1 MSEGTAAERINAIA
15 YRLATEGDLPA
26 CTEVWHRSL
35 SDYQGRLN
43 RPAFPLDLEPLRRLL
58 AHIRSTDPEMFWVA
72 TRDEQA
78 GDKRDRVVG
87 FGAAYRR
94 GAVWFLAML
103 FVDPGEQARGLG
115 RELLIRT
122 FPGSMAP
129 DPEGPVVLV
138 TATDSTQPISNG
150 LYARHGMVPRLPV
163 FQLVGRPRRGV
174 LPGLPSGVTAT
185 RFEDIALE
193 GAVREDRAQ
202 PDGAQPDGAQ
212 PDGAQPDGAQHD
224 AGWLRAVNAIDRE
237 VLGYEHPLDHHWLR
251 LGGRQGFVYDAGRG
265 AGSRP
270 IGYAYTSAVGR
281 VGPIAALDDQL
292 LPAIAG
298 HVLDAI
304 PPRGASSLR
313 VSGASTALFSGLLR
327 AGFLIDEFPALLCWT
342 RPFADFAR
350 YVPNSLALI

>member
-1 MSEGTAAERINAIA
+1 VTNPSRERIAVSEGTAAERISAIA
-15 YRLATEGDLPA
+15 YRPATEGDLPT
-26 CTEVWHRSL
+26 CTELWHRSL

-43 RPAFPLDLEPLRRLL
+43 QPAFPLDLEPLRRLL

-72 TRDEQA
+72 TRDQQA

-87 FGAAYRR
+87 FGAAYLR

-103 FVDPGEQARGLG
+103 FVDPDEQARGLG

-122 FPGSMAP
+122 FPGGSAP
-129 DPEGPVVLV
+129 DPEGPVVLG

-150 LYARHGMVPRLPV
+150 LYAQYGMVPRLPV
-163 FQLVGRPRRGV
+163 FQLVGRPRRGI

-185 RFEDIALE
+185 RFEDMPLE
-193 GAVREDRAQ
+193 GAVRDGRVQ
-202 PDGAQPDGAQ
+202 PNGAQH
-212 PDGAQPDGAQHD
+212 DGAQHD

-237 VLGYEHPLDHHWLR
+237 ILGYEHPLDHHWLR
-251 LGGRQGFVYDAGRG
+251 LGGRQGFVYHAGRG

-281 VGPIAALDDQL
+281 VGPIAVLDDEL

-298 HVLDAI
+298 HALDAI
-304 PPRGASSLR
+304 LPRGASSLR

-327 AGFLIDEFPALLCWT
+327 AGFRIDEFPALLCWT

>member
-1 MSEGTAAERINAIA
+1 VSEGTAAASINAIA
-15 YRLATEGDLPA
+15 YRLATDEDLPA

-58 AHIRSTDPEMFWVA
+58 AHIRSTDPDLFWVA
-72 TRDEQA
+72 ARAEQA
-78 GDKRDRVVG
+78 GDHGDRVVG
-87 FGAAYRR
+87 FGAACRR

-103 FVDPGEQARGLG
+103 FVDTGEQARGLG

-122 FPGSMAP
+122 FPGGKAP
-129 DPEGPVVLV
+129 DPEGPVVLGA
-138 TATDSTQPISNG
+138 ATDSTQPISNG
-150 LYARHGMVPRLPV
+150 LYAQYGMVPRLPV

-193 GAVREDRAQ
+193 DAVRER
-202 PDGAQPDGAQ
+202 GAQPDAGQ
-212 PDGAQPDGAQHD
+212 PDAGQPDGAQHD

-237 VLGYEHPLDHHWLR
+237 ILGYEHPLDHHWLR
-251 LGGRQGFVYDAGRG
+251 LGGREGFVYYERRG

-281 VGPIAALDDQL
+281 VGPIAALDEQL

-304 PPRGASSLR
+304 LPRGASSLR
-313 VSGASTALFSGLLR
+313 VSGASAALFSGLLR
-327 AGFLIDEFPALLCWT
+327 AGFRIDEFPALLCWT